1 MNKLKFLLPLVFW
14 VVFSCSGK
22 PPQIEGLANTLA
34 SPRSI
39 VVVYENDVHC
49 NMDGYAKF
57 AGLRDAIADTA
68 DVLTVSSGDFLQGG
82 AMGSFSRGGYVVSMM
97 NAVGYDVVTLG
108 NHELDYK
115 FPRLM
120 ELSDSLKSTVIC
132 ANLVQKGTS
141 TPLFKPYVL
150 KQIGS
155 KKIAFVGVLTPQTL
169 VGESYAFTDDSL
181 KTLYDIPTEKIF
193 NLVQVA
199 VDDARKAGAD
209 YVILLSHLGLVP
221 PVTSLEVIQN
231 TSGIDAVLDGH
242 SHSVVEEDFVVNA
255 HGDSVLVSQTGT
267 KFQNV
272 GVLDI
277 ARDGKFHS
285 RLIPM
290 DSVVAVNRKAA
301 AVYDSLRA
309 LAAVDLQ
316 KVVSNTKFELTID
329 GDDGKRLVRKGETNL
344 GDLAADAMRFSVGAQ
359 IGIENGG
366 SVRVTIPAGAVKY
379 QDILNVMPFANGMC
393 LIRATGRQIKEAL
406 AQGASKLPEEFGGFL
421 HVSGLR
427 YTAVVE
433 SKDGGEA
440 TQVRIE
446 NVQVETE
453 NGFVAIDENSLYTVG
468 LSSYV
473 AYEGG
478 EITAFRES
486 EIIMD
491 KVMTDDEAM
500 VKFLKSLGSEIP
512 ENYRKPQ
519 GRIVVKYVW

>member
-1 MNKLKFLLPLVFW
+1 MQKYILLLCVC
-14 VVFSCSGK
+14 VLLSCTGK
-22 PPQIEGLANTLA
+22 QPQVQVDEKILP

-49 NMDGYAKF
+49 NMEGYKKF
-57 AGLRDAIADTA
+57 AGIRDAIADTA

-82 AMGSFSRGGYVVSMM
+82 AMGSISRGGYVVTLM

-115 FPRLM
+115 IPRLM
-120 ELSDSLKSTVIC
+120 ELSDSMNAAIVC

-141 TPLFKPYVL
+141 TPLFNPYIL
-150 KQIGS
+150 KQVGA

-169 VGESYAFTDDSL
+169 VGESYAFTDESL
-181 KTLYDIPTEKIF
+181 KILYDIPAKDIF
-193 NLVQVA
+193 NLVQLA

-221 PVTSLEVIQN
+221 PVSSVEVVQK
-231 TSGIDAVLDGH
+231 TMGIDAVLDGH
-242 SHSVVEEDFVVNA
+242 SHSIVSEEFIANA
-255 HGDSVLVSQTGT
+255 NGDSVLVSQTGT

-277 ARDGKFHS
+277 TRNGQFHS

-290 DSVVAVNRKAA
+290 DSVVAVNHKVA
-301 AVYDSLRA
+301 AVHDSLQA
-309 LAAVDLQ
+309 LTAADLQ
-316 KVVSNTKFELTID
+316 KVVSNTKFELTIN

-344 GDLAADAMRFSVGAQ
+344 GDLAADAMRFAVGAQ

-366 SVRVTIPAGAVKY
+366 SVRVTVPTGSIKY
-379 QDILNVMPFANGMC
+379 QDILNIMPFGNGMC

-406 AQGASKLPEEFGGFL
+406 AQGASKLPEESGGFL

-427 YTAVVE
+427 YTVVVDA
-433 SKDGGEA
+433 KNGETA
-440 TQVRIE
+440 RIRIE
-446 NVQVETE
+446 NVQVETD
-453 NGFVAIDENSLYTVG
+453 NGVVAIDENSLYTVG

-486 EIIMD
+486 EIVMD
-491 KVMTDDEAM
+491 KVMTDDEAF
-500 VKFLKSLGSEIP
+500 VKFLKSLGDEIP
-512 ENYRKPQ
+512 EAYRKPQ
-519 GRIVVKYVW
+519 GRIAVKYDR